1 MHRRRLPASVQA
13 STACSAIN
21 ILHCHRIAAPPLAA
35 AASISTARLERERL
49 GFGFVCGD
57 VASQDIFCEKREG
70 ACIRQLPKPCGL
82 PIRRKFEKWR
92 GQHKY
97 ILIPLL
103 MSFKFKND
111 RPFKFE
117 KPLDMRNRYIVIYIQ
132 TPL

>member
-1 MHRRRLPASVQA
+1 VPRRRLPASIQA
-13 STACSAIN
+13 STAALSISFTV
-21 ILHCHRIAAPPLAA
+21 IASPPLAA
-35 AASISTARLERERL
+35 APSISTARLERERV
-49 GFGFVCGD
+49 GFRFVCGD

-70 ACIRQLPKPCGL
+70 ACIRQLPKPCGR

-92 GQHKY
+92 GLHKY

-117 KPLDMRNRYIVIYIQ
+117 KLTHMRNSYIVIDIQ